1 MCFAAAI
8 LSSMSLRDG
17 YMSQPRNGTPG
28 DVEEIHWPSLVA
40 AVSSISAVGI
50 AIGLGL
56 PLLSIILEK
65 RGIPSTLIGL
75 NTAMAGVAAMVAA
88 PITTKL
94 AHRFGVAQTMIWAVV
109 ISALSALCF
118 YYAQDFWMWFPL
130 RFAFHG
136 ATTTLFI
143 LSEFWINAASPP
155 SKRGFVLGIYA
166 TVLSLG
172 FAAGPLLFSVLGS
185 DGILPFAVGAC
196 AILLAAVPIF
206 IARYESPVLEEKP
219 ELHFMRYVFLV
230 PSATA
235 AVFIFGAVEAGG
247 LALFPIYAVRA
258 SFTESQAAL
267 LLTVMGIGNM
277 IFQIPVG
284 LLSDRMKDKRP
295 LLAGM
300 AFMGLIGSLMLPFLV
315 HSWVM
320 MAGVLLFWGGCVA
333 GLYTVGLSHL
343 GSRLTGSDLAA
354 ANAAFVFC
362 YAVGTVAGPQVI
374 GAAIDVAGNNGFAW
388 AIAGFFGLYA
398 LLSAA
403 RLLFIRKRT

>member
-1 MCFAAAI
+1 
-8 LSSMSLRDG
+8 
-17 YMSQPRNGTPG
+17 MSQPRNGTTPG

-40 AVSSISAVGI
+40 AISSISAVGI

-75 NTAMAGVAAMVAA
+75 NTAMAGVAAMAAA

-94 AHRFGVAQTMIWAVV
+94 AHKYGVAPTMIWAVV
-109 ISALSALCF
+109 ISAISALGF

-172 FAAGPLLFSVLGS
+172 FAGGPLLFSILGS
-185 DGILPFAVGAC
+185 EGVLPFAVGAG
-196 AILLAAVPIF
+196 AVLLAAIPIY
-206 IARYESPVLEEKP
+206 IARYESPILEEKP

-230 PSATA
+230 PTATA

-267 LLTVMGIGNM
+267 LLTVMGIGNV

-295 LLAGM
+295 LLAAM
-300 AFMGLIGSLMLPFLV
+300 AFMGLIGSLMLPVLV
-315 HSWVM
+315 HSWIL
-320 MAGVLLFWGGCVA
+320 MATVLLFWGGCVA

-398 LLSAA
+398 LLSSI
-403 RLLFIRKRT
+403 RLLFLRKRA

>member
-1 MCFAAAI
+1 
-8 LSSMSLRDG
+8 
-17 YMSQPRNGTPG
+17 MSQPRNGTPG

-75 NTAMAGVAAMVAA
+75 NTAMAGGAAMAAA

-94 AHRFGVAQTMIWAVV
+94 AHQYGVAPTMLWAVV
-109 ISALSALCF
+109 ISALSSLGF
-118 YYAQDFWMWFPL
+118 YYAEDFWLWFPL

-155 SKRGFVLGIYA
+155 TKRGFVLGIYA

-172 FAAGPLLFSVLGS
+172 FAAGPLLFSILGS
-185 DGILPFAVGAC
+185 DGILPFIVGAA
-196 AILLAAVPIF
+196 AILLAAIPIF
-206 IARYESPVLEEKP
+206 IARHESPILEEKP

-230 PSATA
+230 PTATA

-247 LALFPIYAVRA
+247 LSLFPIYAIRA
-258 SFTESQAAL
+258 NFTESQAAL
-267 LLTVMGIGNM
+267 LLTVMGIGNV

-284 LLSDRMKDKRP
+284 MLSDRISDKRP
-295 LLAGM
+295 LLAAM
-300 AFMGLIGSLMLPFLV
+300 AFMGLIGSLMLPLLS
-315 HSWVM
+315 HSWIM

-362 YAVGTVAGPQVI
+362 YAVGTVAGPQAI
-374 GAAIDVAGNNGFAW
+374 GVAIDVAGNNGFAW
-388 AIAGFFGLYA
+388 AIACFFGLYA
-398 LLSAA
+398 LLAGI
-403 RLLFIRKRT
+403 RLLFLRKRA